1 MLKRGKFVDV
11 SDRTIVSLLGTES
24 LDLLQRISTNDVSKL
39 SPDGSI
45 QTILTN
51 EKGRI
56 VEVLSVVDRRE
67 EGLLLVGQSTDPLIM
82 KQWIEKYIIMEDI
95 AVMVLTGKLTHL
107 MTYDSTEAMRDLTR
121 GLPLEKCRVF
131 EETLGS
137 AKLGQVLAPTEIR
150 GELIEWLF
158 SVGFMESDLTD
169 YEEHRLTYGVPGFPS
184 ELSSTY
190 NPLEAGLLHLVSF
203 TKGCYIGQE
212 VIARLDTYKKV
223 QRGLVRVKMSELPA
237 DLPTKIYSNGEE
249 CGSITSATKL
259 RDSHECRG
267 LGYVKTGLEI
277 SNEAVCFRN
286 GENEIKLVIDS
297 RGTPAA

>member
-11 SDRTIVSLLGTES
+11 SDRTILSLLGTES
-24 LDLLQRISTNDVSKL
+24 LDLLQRISTNDVAGL
-39 SPDGSI
+39 NANGSV
-45 QTILTN
+45 QTVLAN

-56 VEVLSVVDRRE
+56 VEVVSVVDRSK
-67 EGLLLVGQSTDPLIM
+67 EGLLIVGQSTDPLIM

-95 AVMVLTGKLTHL
+95 VVTVLTGKLTHL
-107 MTYDSTEAMRDLTR
+107 MTYDSTEDMPNLTR
-121 GLPLEKCRVF
+121 GLPFEKCRVF
-131 EETLGS
+131 GETLGS
-137 AKLGQVLAPTEIR
+137 AKLGHVLAPPEFR
-150 GELIEWLF
+150 GKLIEWLL
-158 SVGFMESDLTD
+158 SVGFVESDLTD
-169 YEEHRLTYGVPGFPS
+169 YEEHRVTYGVPGFPS
-184 ELSSTY
+184 ELSSSY

-249 CGSITSATKL
+249 CGSITTAAKF
-259 RDSHECRG
+259 RDSHECLG
-267 LGYVKTGLEI
+267 LGYAKTGLEI
-277 SNEAVCFRN
+277 SNDAVSFRN

-297 RGTPAA
+297 RDTSAT